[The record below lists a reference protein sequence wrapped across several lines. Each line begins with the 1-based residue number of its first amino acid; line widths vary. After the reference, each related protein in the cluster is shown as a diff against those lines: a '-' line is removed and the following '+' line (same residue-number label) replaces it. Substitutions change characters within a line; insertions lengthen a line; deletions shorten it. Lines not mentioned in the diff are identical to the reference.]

1 MKIKLCKYSDL
12 KRISFLE
19 QEAGR
24 RYSEIIADFKEPFM
38 PYSEFVQA
46 YNEGVKY
53 FGAVVDNEIT
63 GFIGYRNKVA
73 TALVRGLFVLPEYQR
88 KGIGETL
95 LRSLEESARKDS
107 VKELMLLAHKQAHWA
122 VSFYEKHGFYEIS
135 QNMNILLEK
144 YWAPLPE
151 GLQCAAND
159 NIMKIM
165 RKSMI

>member
-1 MKIKLCKYSDL
+1 MKIKLCEHGDL
-12 KRISFLE
+12 KKISFIE

-24 RYSEIIADFKEPFM
+24 RYSEIIDNFEEPFM
-38 PYSEFVQA
+38 PYSEFVKA

-53 FGAVVDNEIT
+53 FGAVSDDDEII
-63 GFIGYRNKVA
+63 GFIGYRNKGT

-95 LRSLEESARKDS
+95 FRHLEELARKDS

-122 VSFYEKHGFYEIS
+122 VSFYEKHGFHEVS
-135 QNMNILLEK
+135 KNMNILLEK

-151 GLQCAAND
+151 GLQCAANE
-159 NIMKIM
+159 NVMKIM
-165 RKSMI
+165 RKMI